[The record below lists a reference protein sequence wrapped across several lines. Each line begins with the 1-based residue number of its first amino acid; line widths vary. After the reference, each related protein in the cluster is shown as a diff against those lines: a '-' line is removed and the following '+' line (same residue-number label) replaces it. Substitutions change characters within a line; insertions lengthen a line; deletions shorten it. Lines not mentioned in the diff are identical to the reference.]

1 VFWPWLWE
9 FRAEH
14 FDEHWGVVAHNKGG
28 EMLIRPVDD
37 GVILISQPAH
47 AWVSGQLARAWG
59 SEDGPGFEPFE
70 EVCLAAEQHDIGWLM
85 WETSPTL
92 NPEAGLPHSFRELP
106 RRSHLQI
113 WGRARRYAA
122 IYGRC
127 TALLVSM
134 HGTGLFER
142 FGPGEDAPETERRM
156 VDTFLKRERAAQH
169 RLIESLASDPRY
181 ESVVQPEVLE
191 RNQALISIWD
201 GLSLMLCAGVDDE
214 GVTIGDYTLQ
224 PAEEANSITVEPWPF
239 RKDSVSV
246 FAEARRLTGRFER
259 QPGMQAAINQAE
271 QFVLEFSL
279 VPATVNDD

>member
-1 VFWPWLWE
+1 
-9 FRAEH
+9 
-14 FDEHWGVVAHNKGG
+14 
-28 EMLIRPVDD
+28 MLIRAVDD

-59 SEDGPGFEPFE
+59 SVEGAGFEPFE

-92 NPEAGLPHSFRELP
+92 NSETGLPHSFRELP

-122 IYGRC
+122 IYGRY

-156 VDTFLKRERAAQH
+156 VDTFFKRERASQQ
-169 RLIESLASDPRY
+169 RLIASLADDPRY
-181 ESVVQPEVLE
+181 EDLVQPEVLE
-191 RNQALISIWD
+191 QNRSLISLWD
-201 GLSLMLCAGVDDE
+201 GMSLMICSGIDDE
-214 GVTIGDYTLQ
+214 GVTIDRFKLMPGD
-224 PAEEANSITVEPWPF
+224 EEYQVIVEPWPF
-239 RKDSVSV
+239 HENFVTV
-246 FAEARRLTGRFER
+246 FAEARRLTGRYER
-259 QPGMQAAINQAE
+259 QPGMQAAINQSE

-279 VPATVNDD
+279 VPATVNED